1 MHLCCNQLPHSCI
14 HARTLAYR
22 TLALELQCLSE
33 EQQKHRVHEIVLTVL
48 VHCLKQ
54 LLHQEQR
61 EEILLVSH
69 DRHSCNQGHQ
79 QRLQGGE
86 RGLQWW
92 YWDTR
97 SLWTATARESDQ
109 LTQPV
114 KKMPYTNFELIQ
126 AHLLCFFTHLPY
138 KVLVQP
144 IIVYFVWVLIS
155 PWGYIYLA
163 EGRRS

>member
-1 MHLCCNQLPHSCI
+1 MHFCCNQLPHSCI

-33 EQQKHRVHEIVLTVL
+33 EQRKGWVHEILLTVS

-61 EEILLVSH
+61 EEILLVSY

-97 SLWTATARESDQ
+97 SLWTTTVRESQSDE
-109 LTQPV
+109 LIQPV
-114 KKMPYTNFELIQ
+114 QKMPYTDSKLIQ
-126 AHLLCFFTHLPY
+126 AHLLCFFTHLLY
-138 KVLVQP
+138 KEFYSAGP
-144 IIVYFVWVLIS
+144 IYASLLSVLIS
-155 PWGYIYLA
+155 PWDTYI
-163 EGRRS
+163 